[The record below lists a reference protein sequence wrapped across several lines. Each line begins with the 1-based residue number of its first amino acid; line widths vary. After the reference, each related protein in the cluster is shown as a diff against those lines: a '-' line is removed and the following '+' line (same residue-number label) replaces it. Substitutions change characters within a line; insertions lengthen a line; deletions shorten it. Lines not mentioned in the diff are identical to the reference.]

1 MGHGNLSDRPEWIAF
16 AASVMKDGK
25 LWIREKSTI
34 VEDGKIESVFETKT
48 PLDSAVPE
56 GTTPCYLNVKAGPV
70 LTYSDYIE

>member
-1 MGHGNLSDRPEWIAF
+1 
-16 AASVMKDGK
+16 MKDGK

-70 LTYSDYIE
+70 LTSSYYIE